1 MEKDFVNEIFSS
13 VSQKYDLMND
23 IMSVGIHRLWKRN
36 FVKSIGLLPNQRV
49 LDMAAGTGDI
59 TLRLLKTHIS
69 VEIVLCDKN
78 HEMLEIAKDRLLDEG
93 YVNLEVVS
101 ADAAQLPFEDCSFD
115 HYVVAFG
122 VRNFSNIEKSLTEAY
137 RVLKPGGKFSCLEF
151 SKVENKCMN
160 SLYSLYSRAFIPWIG
175 EKVTKNKE
183 AYTYLIESIKDFPD
197 AETFREIIRGAG
209 FGRIKYKKETFGVVA
224 IHTATKL

>member
-23 IMSVGIHRLWKRN
+23 IMSGGIHRLWKRN
-36 FVKSIGLLPNQRV
+36 LVKSIGLLPNQRV

-59 TLRLLKTHIS
+59 TLRLLKTHIP
-69 VEIVLCDKN
+69 VEIILCDKN

-93 YVNLEVVS
+93 YVNLKVVS

-122 VRNFSNIEKSLTEAY
+122 VRNFSNIERSLTEAY
-137 RVLKPGGKFSCLEF
+137 RVLKPGGRFSCLEF
-151 SKVENKCMN
+151 SKVKNKCMN
-160 SLYSLYSRAFIPWIG
+160 SLYNLYSHTFIPWVG
-175 EKVTKNKE
+175 EKITKNRQ
-183 AYTYLIESIKDFPD
+183 AYTYLIESIQDFPD
-197 AETFREIIRGAG
+197 AETFCEIIRSAG
-209 FGRIKYKKETFGVVA
+209 FGRTKYRRETFGVAA